1 MNVVAMLI
9 AALLFVPLLAAGL
22 AHLGWSVGLNW
33 PIRDP
38 QLLAKTVVGT
48 PGIVRMPPKP
58 LTFLVSLAIL
68 ATGVLALSLAD
79 HSSGGLWLDL
89 LGIAAGIA
97 LLARGGAGYTQGWRQ
112 RFPTEPFASYDR
124 KLYTPLILAI
134 GLGFIVLVV
143 MRHI

>member
-1 MNVVAMLI
+1 MTVVAMLI

-22 AHLGWSVGLNW
+22 AHLGWSMGLNW
-33 PIRDP
+33 PIRDTR
-38 QLLAKTVVGT
+38 LLARTVVGT
-48 PGIVRMPPKP
+48 PDVVRMPPKP

-68 ATGVLALSLAD
+68 AAGVLALSLAD

-89 LGIAAGIA
+89 AGIAAAIV
-97 LLARGGAGYTQGWRQ
+97 LLARGAAGYTSGWRQ

-134 GLGFIVLVV
+134 GLGFVVLVV
-143 MRHI
+143 MRHL